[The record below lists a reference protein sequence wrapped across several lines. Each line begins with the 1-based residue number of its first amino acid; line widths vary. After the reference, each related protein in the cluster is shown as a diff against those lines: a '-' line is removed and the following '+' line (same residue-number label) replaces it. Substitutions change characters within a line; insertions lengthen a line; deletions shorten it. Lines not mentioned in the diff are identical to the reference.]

1 MLNLLITGFI
11 HIRLVDVIDI
21 LLVAFL
27 LYEVY
32 YLLKGTVAI
41 NIFFGIVAIFFIW
54 QLTAVLQMQLLRE
67 ILGAFF
73 SVGFIALFIIFQ
85 PEIRQFLFN
94 LGKPN
99 FIQGKKRRFL
109 FWKYSEV
116 NIFSL
121 DIDKVVH
128 ACQRMSNIRQGAL
141 IVLTRENELFAIR
154 ETGQAIHAD
163 ISIDLLE
170 NLFFPNSP
178 LHDGAVIISRN
189 KIQAARCILPVS
201 KSHYLPSNLGL
212 RHRAAVGITEIS
224 DAIAVVVSE
233 QTGRI
238 SYSWE
243 GQLTKNVKPNEL
255 QDFLQM
261 EFGNGTE
268 PVRNVPPQM
277 PASRKS
283 V

>member
-1 MLNLLITGFI
+1 MLSLLITGFLQ
-11 HIRLVDVIDI
+11 IRLVDVIDI

-27 LYEVY
+27 LYEIY

-99 FIQGKKRRFL
+99 FMQGEKRRFL
-109 FWKYSEV
+109 FWKYGEV
-116 NIFSL
+116 NVHRL
-121 DIDKVVH
+121 DIDKLVH
-128 ACQRMSNIRQGAL
+128 ACHRMANIKQGAL
-141 IVLTRENELFAIR
+141 IVVTKENELFGIR

-163 ISIDLLE
+163 ISVELLE
-170 NLFFPNSP
+170 NIFYPNSP
-178 LHDGAVIISRN
+178 LHDGAVIISHN
-189 KIQAARCILPVS
+189 KIQTARCILPVS
-201 KSHYLPSNLGL
+201 KSHFLPSSLGL
-212 RHRAAVGITEIS
+212 RHRAAVGVTEIS

-233 QTGRI
+233 QTGKI
-238 SYSWE
+238 SYARE
-243 GQLTKNVKPNEL
+243 GQLTKNVKPTEL
-255 QDFLQM
+255 QDFLESQ
-261 EFGNGTE
+261 FG
-268 PVRNVPPQM
+268 
-277 PASRKS
+277 SHSDSSK
-283 V
+283 

>member
-1 MLNLLITGFI
+1 MLSLLITGFLT
-11 HIRLVDVIDI
+11 IRLVDVIDI

-27 LYEVY
+27 LYEIY

-99 FIQGKKRRFL
+99 FIPGRRKRFL
-109 FWKYSEV
+109 FWRYGDV
-116 NIFSL
+116 TTGTV
-121 DIDKVVH
+121 DIDKLVH
-128 ACQRMSNIRQGAL
+128 ACQRMSNIKQGAL
-141 IVLTRENELFAIR
+141 IVLTKENELFPIR

-163 ISIDLLE
+163 ISIELLE
-170 NLFFPNSP
+170 NIFYPNSP
-178 LHDGAVIISRN
+178 LHDGAVIIAHN

-201 KSHYLPSNLGL
+201 KSAFLPSNLGL
-212 RHRAAVGITEIS
+212 RHRAAVGVTELS
-224 DAIAVVVSE
+224 DALAIVVSE

-238 SYSWE
+238 SYAKE
-243 GQLTKNVKPNEL
+243 GQLTKNLKPNEL
-255 QDFLQM
+255 QDFLLT
-261 EFGNGTE
+261 EFGM
-268 PVRNVPPQM
+268 NVES
-277 PASRKS
+277 ARKDKPHR
-283 V
+283 VLTGRK